1 MGSLSNVATEP
12 DMGMAYIGIGSNV
25 DREKNIHAAVN
36 KLSTLG
42 TNIRISPVY
51 ESPAFGFD
59 GDNFYN
65 LVVGLDTEDS
75 PQQLTEKLQHI
86 ENEQGRLRDVPR
98 FSSRTLDLDLL
109 MYDDMVV
116 HTEQMDLPREDIES
130 YAFVLFPL
138 ADIAAETVHPEKGVK
153 IGVIR
158 ESFDISGSTI
168 WQVKFDLETREQS
181 TT

>member
-86 ENEQGRLRDVPR
+86 ENEQGRLRDV
-98 FSSRTLDLDLL
+98 
-109 MYDDMVV
+109 

-168 WQVKFDLETREQS
+168 WQVKFDLETR
-181 TT
+181 